1 MGMGKES
8 VVLVPGLFM
17 GGISMAVLQ
26 RRLCECGFDAR
37 RFSYYSAR
45 LSPAQNAV
53 RLNDFL
59 WTVHSPVVHFVC
71 HSLGGLVVR
80 HLFSRFPE
88 QRPGRVVTLGTPHRG
103 SFVAARLARIRPFR
117 LLLGASLREGLLGE
131 APPWQDARALAVIA
145 GTRSL
150 GTGELVS
157 GLPKPND
164 GTVAVIETELP
175 GMRTHVQLP
184 VTHTGLL
191 VSPIVAHYVC
201 EYLKSGAFP
210 EDQTE
215 QKGDDAIGGAGA
227 ISFTGTG
234 NRGPAG
240 AAAGDQRRDCDPS
253 APALR
258 R

>member
-1 MGMGKES
+1 MGKET

-59 WTVHSPVVHFVC
+59 WSVQSPVVHFVC

-80 HLFSRFPE
+80 HLFAHFPE

-103 SFVAARLARIRPFR
+103 SFVAARLARILPFR

-131 APPWQDARALAVIA
+131 VPPWQDDRPLAVIA

-150 GTGELVS
+150 GAGELVS

-175 GMRTHVQLP
+175 GMHAHVQLP
-184 VTHTGLL
+184 VTHSGLL
-191 VSPIVAHYVC
+191 VSPIVGRYVC
-201 EYLKSGAFP
+201 EYLKTGRFP
-210 EDQTE
+210 ENVKERERNDT
-215 QKGDDAIGGAGA
+215 IGGAG
-227 ISFTGTG
+227 TVHLG
-234 NRGPAG
+234 GP
-240 AAAGDQRRDCDPS
+240 DH
-253 APALR
+253 
-258 R
+258 

>member
-1 MGMGKES
+1 MGKET

-59 WTVHSPVVHFVC
+59 WTVQSPVAHFVC

-80 HLFSRFPE
+80 HLFSRFPD
-88 QRPGRVVTLGTPHRG
+88 QRSGRVVTLGTPHRG
-103 SFVAARLARIRPFR
+103 SYVAARLARILPFR
-117 LLLGASLREGLLGE
+117 LLLGASLKEGLLGE
-131 APPWQDARALAVIA
+131 VPPWQDNRALAVIA

-150 GTGELVS
+150 GAGELIS
-157 GLPKPND
+157 DLPKPND

-175 GMRTHVQLP
+175 GMHAHVQLP

-191 VSPIVAHYVC
+191 VSPIVARYVC
-201 EYLKSGAFP
+201 EYLKTGAFP
-210 EDQTE
+210 DNPKEGE
-215 QKGDDAIGGAGA
+215 GDDAIGGTGAVHFAGTGHRGAAGA
-227 ISFTGTG
+227 
-234 NRGPAG
+234 PAG
-240 AAAGDQRRDCDPS
+240 DPRHDRDPP